1 MVLAR
6 VENIHLCLFSTP
18 QEANNEVIKYKEAI
32 LKKINEILKKEDQL

>member
-6 VENIHLCLFSTP
+6 VENIHLGLFSTP

-32 LKKINEILKKEDQL
+32 LKEINEILKKEDQL